1 MTEYELGEL
10 INGVSSNIIG
20 GQALFLTALSAYMV
34 VAYSVGK
41 SLTIYQVVF
50 INTVFLLV
58 MIVGIQGQWS
68 QMEMVF
74 GYSDQLRN
82 LRGDGGSFY
91 EIKGAVGT
99 VFVGIRAIIAVGALI
114 FMWQVRHPKAG

>member
-1 MTEYELGEL
+1 
-10 INGVSSNIIG
+10 
-20 GQALFLTALSAYMV
+20 MV

-41 SLTIYQVVF
+41 SLTTYQVTF

-58 MIVGIQGQWS
+58 MLVGIQGQWS

-74 GYSDQLRN
+74 GYSDQLRS
-82 LRGDGGSFY
+82 LRGEAGSFY

-99 VFVGIRAIIAVGALI
+99 VFVGIRALVTVGALI
-114 FMWQVRHPKAG
+114 FMWQVRHPKTE